1 MNLSIVFAILLN
13 FVAANQSI
21 DVLSHNRFHRVL
33 KLIANERERKEKKST
48 YLKCVT
54 GHLSPESTKCTEL
67 YHYIMAA
74 EANFGLNDNK

>member
-1 MNLSIVFAILLN
+1 MNLSIVFTILFN

-33 KLIANERERKEKKST
+33 KLIANEREHKEKKST

-54 GHLSPESTKCTEL
+54 GHLSPKGTKCTEL

-74 EANFGLNDNK
+74 EENLRLSDNK